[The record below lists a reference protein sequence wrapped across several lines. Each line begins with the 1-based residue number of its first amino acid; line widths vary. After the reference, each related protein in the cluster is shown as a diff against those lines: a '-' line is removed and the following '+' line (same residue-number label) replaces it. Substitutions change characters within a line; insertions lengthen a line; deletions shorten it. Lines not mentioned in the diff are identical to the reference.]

1 MQIATTKKWLMTTS
15 EDGCVIIVSEE
26 KKSETTDFFISQDCL
41 NKNVKNKE
49 FTEHKTLKHNDKPV
63 YVLTQDLQKFL

>member
-1 MQIATTKKWLMTTS
+1 MQIGSTTKWLMTTS
-15 EDGCVIIVSEE
+15 SDGRVVIVSEE

-41 NKNVKNKE
+41 DKNVKNKE

-63 YVLTQDLQKFL
+63 YVLTSDLRKFL